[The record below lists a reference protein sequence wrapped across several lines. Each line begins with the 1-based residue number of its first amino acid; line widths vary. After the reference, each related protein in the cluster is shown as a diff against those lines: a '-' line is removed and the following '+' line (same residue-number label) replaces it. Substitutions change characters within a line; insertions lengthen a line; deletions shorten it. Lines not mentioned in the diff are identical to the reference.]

1 MANSDDSTR
10 APAHQPPDQ
19 LAEVRQRRQ
28 QHAGPRPAARR
39 SEPRQATPRDLSP
52 PDGAK
57 RPDRDRRPTGA
68 LVAGGLGI
76 DEPAPDD
83 VLDAM
88 TSAPSSPAPP
98 PLAPDDAAD
107 ARVEEAA
114 ERSEACV
121 TDTPD
126 ADNWLRHHHERHQP
140 QRIDSSRPRGSA
152 ELPIEATRVA
162 AGRKRVPSRRPAK
175 PKANAAGRVGGRR
188 RRDPRSRR
196 VIAVILA
203 AVMLVVAVV
212 VIAEE
217 SGGHKA
223 RTDRVAAARVLSDG
237 WRGDDPRSSEHP
249 VFSPPVVLTSIHF
262 GRGARSAALLV
273 AKPIH
278 RQPAA
283 VSDAGPSTSSGS
295 AVVAAEQSSDAT
307 SPQTTYTSP
316 ATATTT
322 PTTSTGSGGGSGS
335 AGSSAG
341 SHSSSTTTTPAW
353 GPTGSLGP
361 GSSPD
366 G

>member
-28 QHAGPRPAARR
+28 QHASPRPTARR
-39 SEPRQATPRDLSP
+39 SEPRQATPRDPGP

-57 RPDRDRRPTGA
+57 RPDRDRRLTGA

-76 DEPAPDD
+76 DDPAPDD
-83 VLDAM
+83 VLEAM
-88 TSAPSSPAPP
+88 TNAPSSPAPP
-98 PLAPDDAAD
+98 LHAPDDAAD
-107 ARVEEAA
+107 ARVEKAA
-114 ERSEACV
+114 ERSEAYV

-152 ELPIEATRVA
+152 ELPTEATRVA

-175 PKANAAGRVGGRR
+175 PKATAAEKVDGRR
-188 RRDPRSRR
+188 RRHPRSRR

-203 AVMLVVAVV
+203 AVMLVVAVAV
-212 VIAEE
+212 MTED
-217 SGGHKA
+217 GGHKA

-295 AVVAAEQSSDAT
+295 AIVATEQSSDAT

-316 ATATTT
+316 TTATTT

-335 AGSSAG
+335 TGSSAD